1 MRNECQFS
9 ETPRECEGSRV
20 ENMPFTDNLR
30 DDLCQSSEEKESF
43 QRDKIVFPF
52 LLDDGTLLY
61 VADDSKFDDAGN
73 PILNQNGELQPNCRF
88 EKNGISYQTDSDG
101 RICLIDGKSI
111 GDDNGET
118 YIDESGNYLANNSF
132 TIDGVTYK
140 TDDNGTV
147 YSKDGKLL
155 PNTTY
160 ELNGNIYT
168 TDDKGRIVHCE
179 AKPQHSP
186 ETPRSNKEQKESG
199 GDDRR
204 ESDQGGHVI
213 GRDLGGDSGNGN
225 LIPMDANINQSD
237 YKRMENEIKK
247 HLDNGSKVSVNVDIH
262 YSDDSRRP
270 DKITVTVNVDGKDT
284 VYIFDNNMDGS
295 LMDEVPENGKE
306 TVQKVLEETQGNI
319 SSIKFEYDEDGNL
332 VKVTVTITYTD
343 ESGKTQ
349 RLPIVID
356 NPSGGTGNESN

>member
-1 MRNECQFS
+1 M
-9 ETPRECEGSRV
+9 
-20 ENMPFTDNLR
+20 
-30 DDLCQSSEEKESF
+30 
-43 QRDKIVFPF
+43 
-52 LLDDGTLLY
+52 
-61 VADDSKFDDAGN
+61 
-73 PILNQNGELQPNCRF
+73 
-88 EKNGISYQTDSDG
+88 
-101 RICLIDGKSI
+101 
-111 GDDNGET
+111 
-118 YIDESGNYLANNSF
+118 
-132 TIDGVTYK
+132 
-140 TDDNGTV
+140 
-147 YSKDGKLL
+147 
-155 PNTTY
+155 
-160 ELNGNIYT
+160 NGNIYT

-247 HLDNGSKVSVNVDIH
+247 HLDNGSEVSVTVDIH